1 VLGWLAA
8 ARQIRFSISAASSW
22 VWLGWPNHLLLSRAR
37 LHCFFG
43 LVIECVRLYYF
54 GFVEV
59 NHSRDATGFGV
70 LEQRFSVID
79 DAAAPAIAAQVSY
92 LCPLSWRASAG
103 SERRTRSCL
112 KCFLLWWF
120 MGSVWLVWLIGVSTH
135 VHDRHIMF
143 DSRYN
148 KLNRNG
154 KTYLTIHSCGPWYW
168 IEIIIVA

>member
-1 VLGWLAA
+1 VQHLAECDWAGLITSFCRELGCTAFLGWWLSASGS
-8 ARQIRFSISAASSW
+8 IISASLKLITR
-22 VWLGWPNHLLLSRAR
+22 VTLL
-37 LHCFFG
+37 
-43 LVIECVRLYYF
+43 
-54 GFVEV
+54 
-59 NHSRDATGFGV
+59 V
-70 LEQRFSVID
+70 LECLSNVSPWSTMQRRQL
-79 DAAAPAIAAQVSY
+79 AAQVSY
-92 LCPLSWRASAG
+92 YICPLCHGAPQLAQNG
-103 SERRTRSCL
+103 ARSCL